1 MIAVTAATRAVGT
14 DVRVV
19 ELAFALLLGGCAL
32 GAVLLLGSR
41 DRKGWR
47 QRR

>member
-1 MIAVTAATRAVGT
+1 MIAVARAVGA

-19 ELAFALLLGGCAL
+19 ELAFALLLGGCAV
-32 GAVLLLGSR
+32 GALVLLGGR
-41 DRKGWR
+41 GRKGWR